1 MAPRWP
7 RVSKSNTNNLEMSS
21 SQSIYETVEGCHEY
35 MIKGYSLAKGM
46 GVSKYMTS
54 GVFTVGGHEWVIHLY
69 PDGSNQDR
77 KEYISVYVK
86 LVSIRKEV
94 RALYEFKLL
103 DQSGKQNHVVDCS
116 EYPITGSHQ
125 YMKRSDLE
133 TSSYLKDDCFSI
145 YCTVGVVQTH
155 AETTQ
160 TRKRYV
166 ISVPPSDMSQNLKG
180 LLESEIGSDIT
191 IQVGNES
198 FKAHKSILAA
208 RCPVFRAQ
216 FFGLVGKTDMET
228 VAIEEFD
235 PFAFKAMLLFLYSD
249 EIPEPG
255 ELSDL
260 DSHCTSTTIM
270 QHLLFAAD
278 RFVLVRLKL
287 MCEAKL
293 CEEITPNTV
302 ATTLALA
309 DQHECLQLKTA
320 CLNFTA
326 EPENVGGTP
335 SVLFSFGVFSYPSNI
350 LRVEVMKSD
359 GFAELE
365 KSFPS
370 LFIDL
375 FKASAAVNKK

>member
-7 RVSKSNTNNLEMSS
+7 RVSKSDTNNLEMSS

-35 MIKGYSLAKGM
+35 KIKGYSLAKGM
-46 GVSKYMTS
+46 GVGKYMTS
-54 GVFTVGGHEWVIHLY
+54 GIFTVGGHEWVIHLY
-69 PDGSNQDR
+69 PDGCNQDR
-77 KEYISVYVK
+77 KEYISVYIK
-86 LVSIRKEV
+86 LVSLREEV

-103 DQSGKQNHVVDCS
+103 DQSGKQKHIVESS
-116 EYPITGSHQ
+116 EYPITFSTGSSWGSHQ

-133 TSSYLKDDCFSI
+133 TSSYLKDDL
-145 YCTVGVVQTH
+145 QTH

-160 TRKRYV
+160 TRKHYV

-180 LLESEIGSDIT
+180 LLESEIDSDIT
-191 IQVGNES
+191 IQVGSES

-216 FFGLVGKTDMET
+216 FFGLVGNPDMET

-249 EIPEPG
+249 KIPEPR

-260 DSHCTSTTIM
+260 DSDCTSTSIM
-270 QHLLFAAD
+270 EHLLVAAD
-278 RFVLVRLKL
+278 RFVLVRSKL

-309 DQHECLQLKTA
+309 DQHQCLQLKTA
-320 CLNFTA
+320 CLNFAA
-326 EPENVGGTP
+326 EPENV
-335 SVLFSFGVFSYPSNI
+335 
-350 LRVEVMKSD
+350 VEVIKSD